1 MARLKSPGHKWGSL
15 GGHQGVEWVRGMGEL
30 PKEIRLVHGEER
42 AKRGLSVALDRGA
55 AAAGRADF
63 CGPTETS

>member
-1 MARLKSPGHKWGSL
+1 
-15 GGHQGVEWVRGMGEL
+15 MGEL